1 MTPQSQVRDTLA
13 DELEA
18 IAAIGRALANVPDP
32 VARVRIL
39 RWAVDRFLP
48 TESPVVSTG
57 AAANGS
63 ASAARSAVSATS
75 SAVDQTL
82 AVESLGELFAPEVPA
97 QAALQQPAAGKQP
110 VETLVRGFV
119 SDFQRL
125 VVEWQGV

>member
-1 MTPQSQVRDTLA
+1 MTPQFQVRDTLA

-48 TESPVVSTG
+48 SEGPATSASTPASG
-57 AAANGS
+57 SSATAPASSSTAAA
-63 ASAARSAVSATS
+63 
-75 SAVDQTL
+75 DQTL
-82 AVESLGELFAPEVPA
+82 AVESLGELFAPDAPA
-97 QAALQQPAAGKQP
+97 PPAVQQPPAGKQP